1 MALLDRFARKPQE
14 TAAIEAVGT
23 DTGDAI
29 EAIALPV
36 PGVPKVVQGT
46 FRKAEIVLPEEAQLC
61 SGIVIY
67 GRLIKTLAFSTDLYI
82 IRNCNADAVLA
93 VAPFTNQPIITKSL
107 VQAAERPVITGV
119 GGNTTTGP
127 RSVALAV
134 ESEVLGASGVMVNIP
149 VKAQVIRAIA
159 RAVDIPVAVTV
170 SEFDDYNRARINA
183 GAAIVNVASGKNTP
197 DVVAKVRAAFPNI
210 PIMASGGPTA
220 ASIVATINAG
230 AELADPDSL
239 FHFYQMLIAL
249 RKDPDYAG
257 TLVYGGTE
265 PFALEEKDLMAYLR
279 RGERTVAVLANLSG
293 EGREAALPGKV
304 KRVLLDNLGG
314 CAVDGDRLTLKG
326 WQAVAVE
333 LDNP

>member
-14 TAAIEAVGT
+14 NTAIEVSGGGAGEPV
-23 DTGDAI
+23 
-29 EAIALPV
+29 EALALPI
-36 PGVPKVVQGT
+36 PGVPKVVKGT
-46 FRKAEIVLPEEAQLC
+46 FRKAEIVLPQEAQLC

-82 IRNCNADAVLA
+82 IRNSNADAVLA

-107 VQAAERPVITGV
+107 VQASERPVITGV

-149 VKAQVIRAIA
+149 VKAPVIRSIA

-197 DVVAKVRAAFPNI
+197 EVVAKVRAAYPSI

-220 ASIVATINAG
+220 ETIIATINAG
-230 AELADPDSL
+230 ADAITWTPPSLDELQKS
-239 FHFYQMLIAL
+239 
-249 RKDPDYAG
+249 
-257 TLVYGGTE
+257 
-265 PFALEEKDLMAYLR
+265 LMADTRANYEKRRGVLR
-279 RGERTVAVLANLSG
+279 RGSTDD
-293 EGREAALPGKV
+293 EALE
-304 KRVLLDNLGG
+304 LG
-314 CAVDGDRLTLKG
+314 DLEPDP
-326 WQAVAVE
+326 E
-333 LDNP
+333 